1 MEKEA
6 QDLLATLRR
15 SSVAVDAKLN
25 AFNNIKSNIKHSRVP
40 DAAQAP
46 IFECIKVAITQ
57 QTSSNLVSSGFSTLQ
72 HIIKRLRLQ
81 NQTGVI
87 VKHGLK
93 LCPILLDRLSDPR
106 ESHRTAASQAF
117 TELWQ
122 YNPEEIEKTIRDAAI
137 AGTNVRGKEAGM
149 QWVGRVRQIVQSR
162 GLLPQ
167 LMRHR

>member
-6 QDLLATLRR
+6 QDLLAILRR

-46 IFECIKVAITQ
+46 IFECIKIAITQ
-57 QTSSNLVSSGFSTLQ
+57 QTSSNLASSGFSTLQ

-87 VKHGLK
+87 VKQGLK
-93 LCPILLDRLSDPR
+93 LCPILLDRLADPR
-106 ESHRTAASQAF
+106 ETHRTAASQAF

-122 YNPEEIEKTIRDAAI
+122 YSAEEVEKIIRDAAI

-149 QWVGRVRQIVQSR
+149 QWVSKVREVRHSPALFPRLIVCR
-162 GLLPQ
+162 
-167 LMRHR
+167 